1 MDITF
6 QMVEVKE
13 QTEARAK
20 AKKEAVQNV
29 VSKKVEGMKK
39 TIPLRS
45 WRL

>member
-39 TIPLRS
+39 HS
-45 WRL
+45 